1 MKPIVSALLGGV
13 LLMLVAAAAML
24 EVVDR
29 PLLLADHAGPALP
42 QQLPAAAP
50 PAGLR
55 FTVFQT
61 AHSAAAP
68 EALVVAGGRWG
79 QPRQLVQ
86 QAVLI
91 RHPRGNLL
99 YDTGLGRQI
108 AAQFAVNS
116 AFYRR
121 FFAHAAVNPL
131 VDQMAA
137 HGESPQDIRVIV
149 PSHMHWDHISALP
162 DLPWAQVWAEPAERQ
177 GAHEGEPPA
186 FLASQFEGVQH
197 WRDLHYTDGPYL
209 GFARSRD
216 VHGDGS
222 IVLVPLP
229 GHTRGQVGLFLT
241 LPSGRRY
248 FFIGDATWTI
258 EGVNAPADRPWLT
271 RHLVHLDDDETL
283 NRNAIAHIHHIARA
297 YPAMQVVP
305 VHDEHV
311 ARQLP
316 RYPNYQE

>member
-1 MKPIVSALLGGV
+1 MKRIVSALLGGV
-13 LLMLVAAAAML
+13 LLMLVAALATL
-24 EVVDR
+24 SVVDG
-29 PLLLADHAGPALP
+29 PLPLSDHAARLLP
-42 QQLPAAAP
+42 PQMPPAAP

-61 AHSAAAP
+61 SHSAAAP

-79 QPRQLVQ
+79 ASRQLVQ

-121 FFAHAAVNPL
+121 FFAHAGVNPL

-137 HGESPQDIRVIV
+137 HGESPRDITLIV

-162 DLPWAQVWAEPAERQ
+162 DLPWAEVWAEPAERQ

-186 FLASQFEGVQH
+186 FLASQFEGVQR

-241 LPSGRRY
+241 LPSGKRY
-248 FFIGDATWTI
+248 FFIGDATWTK
-258 EGVNAPADRPWLT
+258 EGVDAPADRPWLT
-271 RHLVHLDDDETL
+271 RHLVHLDHDETA
-283 NRNAIAHIHHIARA
+283 NRDAIAHIHRIAQT

-311 ARQLP
+311 ARLLP
-316 RYPNYQE
+316 RYPTYQE